1 MAAEKLTALRVEKI
15 KNPGYY
21 GDGKGL
27 WLRVKTTG
35 AKSWMYRFML
45 QGKQREM
52 GLGPYPE
59 ISLADARQLA
69 ADAREQTKRGTDPIE
84 ARHQA
89 EADQQA
95 QALLA
100 TARLMTFD
108 QCTKAFI
115 SGKKAG
121 WKNAKHAQQWENT
134 LTTYASP
141 LIGALPVESIDL
153 ALVRKVLDPI
163 WREKTET
170 ASRVRSRIEAV
181 LNWAT
186 VSKYR
191 TGDNPA
197 RWRGNLEHLLPKPKD
212 VSKPENQPAL
222 PYRQLGAFMAH
233 LRQQTGI
240 GAKPLELAILANA
253 RAGEV
258 CGATWSEIDLDN
270 RCWHIPAARMKADKD
285 HHIPLSDA
293 AVRLLLSIP
302 RIEGIDYVFPGI
314 KKGKTISDSTMNKLI
329 RQMHDNEVKA
339 GRAGYID
346 VKQGRVVVTHGFR
359 STFRDWAGETT
370 AYAREVIEHA
380 MAHQLK
386 DKAEAAY
393 ARGSMF
399 EKRRRLMADWSAFC
413 DVEQR
418 TAEVVPIRKTAQPT

>member
-89 EADQQA
+89 EADQQMQA
-95 QALLA
+95 QMAA
-100 TARLMTFD
+100 ARLMTFD
-108 QCTKAFI
+108 QCAKAFI
-115 SGKKAG
+115 SGKKAE
-121 WKNAKHAQQWENT
+121 WKNAKHALQWENT
-134 LTTYASP
+134 LTTYATP
-141 LIGALPVESIDL
+141 VIGALPVASIDL
-153 ALVRKVLDPI
+153 AMVQKVLDPI
-163 WREKTET
+163 WCEKTET

-181 LNWAT
+181 LDWAK
-186 VSKYR
+186 VHGYR
-191 TGDNPA
+191 SGDNPA
-197 RWRGNLEHLLPKPKD
+197 QWRGNLEKLLPKPKK

-222 PYRQLGAFMAH
+222 PYRQIGAFMAH
-233 LRQQTGI
+233 LRRQTSI
-240 GAKPLELAILANA
+240 GAKPLELAILANV

-258 CGATWSEIDLDN
+258 CGAIWKEIDLDN
-270 RCWHIPAARMKADKD
+270 RCWHIPAERMKADKD

-293 AVRLLLSIP
+293 AIKLLKSLP
-302 RIEGIDYVFPGI
+302 RIDGIDYVFPGT

-329 RQMHDNEVKA
+329 KQMHDAEVLA
-339 GRAGYID
+339 GRGGYID

-370 AYAREVIEHA
+370 GFAREVIEHA

-393 ARGSMF
+393 ARGSLF
-399 EKRRRLMADWSAFC
+399 EKRRRLMADWAVFC
-413 DVEQR
+413 EIE
-418 TAEVVPIRKTAQPT
+418 THAAEVVPIRKMAQPT

>member
-27 WLRVKTTG
+27 WLRVKATG

-59 ISLADARQLA
+59 TSLADARQLA
-69 ADAREQTKRGTDPIE
+69 AEAREQTKRGTDPIE

-89 EADQQA
+89 VVDQQT
-95 QALLA
+95 QARLA

-108 QCTKAFI
+108 QCAKAFI
-115 SGKKAG
+115 KGKQAE

-141 LIGALPVESIDL
+141 LIGALPVASVDL
-153 ALVRKVLDPI
+153 TLVQKVLDPI

-181 LNWAT
+181 LDWAK
-186 VSKYR
+186 VHGYR
-191 TGDNPA
+191 SGDNPA
-197 RWRGNLEHLLPKPKD
+197 QWRGNLEKLLPKPKK

-222 PYRQLGAFMAH
+222 PYQQIGAFMAH
-233 LRQQTGI
+233 LRRQASI
-240 GAKPLELAILANA
+240 GAKPLELAILANV

-258 CGATWSEIDLDN
+258 CGAIWNEIDMDN
-270 RCWHIPAARMKADKD
+270 RCWHIPAERMKADKD

-293 AVRLLLSIP
+293 AIKLLKSLP
-302 RIEGIDYVFPGI
+302 RIEGTAYVFPGL

-329 RQMHDNEVKA
+329 RQMHDAEVMA
-339 GRAGYID
+339 GRGGYID

-380 MAHQLK
+380 MSHQLK

-399 EKRRRLMADWSAFC
+399 EKRRRLMADWAAFC
-413 DVEQR
+413 DQGHA
-418 TAEVVPIRKTAQPT
+418 TGDVVPIRKKA